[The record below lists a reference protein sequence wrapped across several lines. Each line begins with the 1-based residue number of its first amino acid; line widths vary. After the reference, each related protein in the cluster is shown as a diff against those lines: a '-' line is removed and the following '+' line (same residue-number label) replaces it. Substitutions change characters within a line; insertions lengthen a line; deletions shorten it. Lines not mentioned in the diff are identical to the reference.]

1 MPSLNSGNFCLGKG
15 RKKHVRASFKSLG
28 ITAQG
33 LIFMKQVKFFLNEK
47 DMPRQ
52 WYNLAADLSGP
63 LPLSDFKEGS
73 WQSGAPAAIFSK
85 ELLDQEASIKRWVN
99 IPEEIFDAFL
109 RWRPTPL
116 RRAIYL
122 ERYLKTP
129 AKIYYKDE
137 SISPA
142 GSHKANTAIAQAWY
156 NKRSGAKKLTTETGA
171 GQWGTALAFAAHIF
185 GLDCKVFMV
194 RLTFEQSSLR
204 KILLNLWGADCVASP
219 SRETKV
225 GRSILRRTPDTS
237 GSIGIAISE
246 ALEEAMTDKSGKTRY
261 AFGSVLNHVLL
272 HQTIIGLE
280 AKKQLK
286 KAGIR
291 NPDVVVGCVG
301 GGSNLAGIAFPFVL
315 DKING
320 AKIDIIPVESKAC
333 PKMTKGKFEYDYADT
348 AGIMPRL
355 PMYTLG
361 AQFIPPDIQ
370 AGGLRYHGTAPL
382 VSQCIANGLMRP
394 HAVDQLKSYEAAV
407 LWARTEGFII
417 APETSYAVASVIEE
431 AKKAKKEAKEK
442 IILFCLSGHGL
453 LDLSGYDKYLRGEA
467 E

>member
-1 MPSLNSGNFCLGKG
+1 MD
-15 RKKHVRASFKSLG
+15 A
-28 ITAQG
+28 
-33 LIFMKQVKFFLNEK
+33 VKILLDDK

-52 WYNLAADLSGP
+52 WYNLAADFSGP
-63 LPLSDFKEGS
+63 LPPSNFKENP
-73 WQSGAPAAIFSK
+73 WHSGVPTALFSK
-85 ELLDQEASIKRWVN
+85 ELLEQEVSLKRWVN
-99 IPEEIFDAFL
+99 IPEEISDAFL

-116 RRAIYL
+116 RRAKYL
-122 ERYLKTP
+122 ERYLRTP

-194 RLTFEQSSLR
+194 RLTFEQNPLR
-204 KILLNLWGADCVASP
+204 KVLLNLWGADCVSSP
-219 SRETKV
+219 SGETKV
-225 GRSILRRTPDTS
+225 GRSILHRMPDTS
-237 GSIGIAISE
+237 GSLGIAISE
-246 ALEEAMTDKSGKTRY
+246 AIEEAMTDKSGKTRY

-280 AKKQLK
+280 AKKQFK
-286 KAGIR
+286 KVGIR
-291 NPDVVVGCVG
+291 NPDVIVGCVG
-301 GGSNLAGIAFPFVL
+301 GGSNFAGIAFPFVL
-315 DKING
+315 DKANG
-320 AKIDIIPVESKAC
+320 AKIDMIPVESKAC

-348 AGIMPRL
+348 AGIFPRL
-355 PMYTLG
+355 PMHTLG
-361 AQFIPPDIQ
+361 AQFIPPNIQ

-382 VSQCIANGLMRP
+382 VSQGIANGLMRP

-407 LWARTEGFII
+407 LWARTEGFIL

-453 LDLSGYDKYLRGEA
+453 LDLAGYDKYLHREF
-467 E
+467 